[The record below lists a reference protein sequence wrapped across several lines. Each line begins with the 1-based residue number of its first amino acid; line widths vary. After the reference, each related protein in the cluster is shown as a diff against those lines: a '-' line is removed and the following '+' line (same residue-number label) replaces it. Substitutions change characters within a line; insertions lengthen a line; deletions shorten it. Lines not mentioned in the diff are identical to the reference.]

1 MRIAIGLTGWSLVV
15 ASMLTLGAC
24 DNTKAT
30 CEKMCS
36 KMKEC
41 LPAQIDEAKK
51 GLPAGAEGAMADKML
66 EGMKQGFEKAAEECT
81 KSCGDADA
89 LKGKLDGAKL
99 DKIKAC
105 LDKDCKEYG
114 KCLAEAAK

>member
-1 MRIAIGLTGWSLVV
+1 MRIAIGVMGWTLVV
-15 ASMLTLGAC
+15 GSLLTLGAC
-24 DNTKAT
+24 DNNKAT

-51 GLPAGAEGAMADKML
+51 GLPAGAEGMADKML
-66 EGMKQGFEKAAEECT
+66 EGMKQGFEKAAEECNKT
-81 KSCGDADA
+81 CQDPDAM
-89 LKGKLDGAKL
+89 KGKMDGAKM

-105 LDKDCKEYG
+105 LDKDCKEYT